1 MLIIFGF
8 RIRFRT
14 TGTIAFFCPRC
25 GGDRLG
31 DQRTARRWFTIFW
44 IPVIPLNQVGE
55 VVECTTCHTR
65 YEPDVADQPTTATL
79 SEVLGNAVRVLT
91 AMVVA
96 TGDTADAAMRRAAV
110 ADVRVVTSG
119 YDDTTLSSDVV
130 AVDPALAEQYVG
142 PLATGLQVAGKE
154 RLLGDLVRL
163 ALVSGTITD
172 GQRRVID
179 LAGRGLALT
188 PAHVTGIV
196 ASVVAARTPE
206 RRPPA
211 EPPVDDTTPGS

>member
-14 TGTIAFFCPRC
+14 TGTTAFFCPRC
-25 GGDRLG
+25 GGDRTG
-31 DQRTARRWFTIFW
+31 DRRVARRWFTIFW

-65 YEPDVADQPTTATL
+65 YEPQVADQPTTANL

-91 AMVVA
+91 AMVVR
-96 TGDTADAAMRRAAV
+96 TGDPSDATMRATAVGDVRAV
-110 ADVRVVTSG
+110 AAD
-119 YDDTTLSSDVV
+119 YDDTTLESDVA

-142 PLATGLQVAGKE
+142 PLAEGLQVAGKE
-154 RLLGDLVRL
+154 RLLGDLVRVAL
-163 ALVSGTITD
+163 AGGTVTAD
-172 GQRRVID
+172 QRRVID
-179 LAGRGLALT
+179 LSGRGLGLT

-196 ASVVAARTPE
+196 SSVVAARSP
-206 RRPPA
+206 
-211 EPPVDDTTPGS
+211 EPPH